1 MFYEVFK
8 FECRYQLRSPLFG
21 IVSLVFALLAFLA
34 MASENVTVGGGTD
47 NLNLNA
53 SFTIVQ
59 THFVFSIIA
68 MFAAV
73 AFVATPFTR
82 DHELKSFEMIVASG
96 VSPRSFLAGRFTG
109 GLLFALLAACAPIV
123 GTLIATA
130 MPWLDPQRIA
140 PLDLEPY
147 LFSVWGVMLPAIF
160 IVGSIVASVAAL
172 TRSML
177 AAYTTL
183 VALIV
188 GWIVASVNTDAE
200 TIRLT
205 ALFDPFGSIAFGE
218 VTRYWTV
225 FEKNTL
231 VPALAGTLLT
241 NRMIWV
247 SVALVAIAVTTTRFQ
262 FTAGERSKH
271 AKAEQVTHARTAP
284 VSNVVLATPRFDRW
298 LALRQ
303 VASQVRMDLLGVF
316 KSFPF
321 YVLLFFALMNVING
335 FVAAVSQLFGTPL
348 IPVTRVMLSLIESMY
363 TFMTVLI
370 VIYYA
375 GELVHRERQHGVSN
389 YVDAMP
395 FANGVMVLGKIIAL
409 WLIVATVLIVGMCAA
424 MVAQLLSGYTNLEP
438 GLYLFG
444 LFVHQGT
451 LLFLLG
457 VVAVAVQAVV
467 ANRFVG
473 MLAIVVLFFATGAL
487 DSLGYEHPL
496 YQFGTP
502 ESPLS
507 DMNGWGHFL
516 EPMLTI
522 AAYWALVMVLV
533 GVVAHLFMRRGVVG
547 GYSERFAEAR
557 RRFTPGIGTAST
569 AALLGAIGIGG
580 WIFYNTNVLNLYR
593 TGDDLE
599 ALQAAY
605 EQKYKQHESMASP
618 EAVDVEA
625 EVDIFPE
632 ERRIESRGRAVF
644 VNVHPGAIDEI
655 NVGVPRLLRVNS
667 LVVPDATLL
676 SNDAELGYRRYRLAQ
691 PLLPGAQMTL
701 TWDLS
706 WLNPGFVH
714 ARSSTRVVE
723 NGTFVNNTE
732 IMPYVGYSSN
742 LELTDNNTR
751 RKYDLPPVERLPKYD
766 AASEFAAS
774 QFGVR
779 TRTQFKA
786 RISTAADQTAIAP
799 GYLTREWIEGDR
811 RLFDYAMDDAIW
823 PFFSFMSARYAVA
836 RDRWNDVALEVF
848 FHPGHAFNVERMLQA
863 SKESLDYFTR
873 EFSPYQY
880 RQFRII
886 EFPAYERFAQAFP
899 NTIPYSE
906 AIGFIADLSKDEY
919 IDYVYYVTAHELAH
933 QWWGHQVVGRY
944 AQGMTVLVET
954 LAQYSALMVME
965 HAYGPHKMRRFLKYE
980 LDNYLS
986 NRGGEL
992 IEELPLMLVEDQPY
1006 IHYRKGSLSMY
1017 ALKDAIGEANVN
1029 LALRRFLD
1037 KYAFKSTPFPRSGDL
1052 IDEFRAVAAPE
1063 RQQLITDLFERIV
1076 LWDLKVTE
1084 ATTEYLGD
1092 GRTRVALTVDAKQFE
1107 ADGAGRETEVP
1118 MDSAID
1124 IGVFPEGSGARG
1136 DDDLPEPL
1144 YFGRHQI
1151 RSGENAIAVTVDGL
1165 PARVGVDPYSKRI
1178 DRNPDDN
1185 LRSVAR

>member
-96 VSPRSFLAGRFTG
+96 VSPRSFLAGRFAG
-109 GLLFALLAACAPIV
+109 GLLFAWLAACAPIV

-147 LFSVWGVMLPAIF
+147 VFSVWGVMLPAIF

-262 FTAGERSKH
+262 FTAGERSKR

-284 VSNVVLATPRFDRW
+284 VSNVVLATPRFDRG

-303 VASQVRMDLLGVF
+303 IASQIRMDLLGVF

-409 WLIVATVLIVGMCAA
+409 WLIVATVLLVGMCAA

-451 LLFLLG
+451 LLFLLS
-457 VVAVAVQAVV
+457 VVAVAVQAAV

-473 MLAIVVLFFATGAL
+473 MLVIVVLFFATGAL

-496 YQFGTP
+496 YQIGTP
-502 ESPLS
+502 QASLS

-533 GVVAHLFMRRGVVG
+533 AVLAHLLMRRGGVG
-547 GYSERFAEAR
+547 GMRERLAEAR
-557 RRFTPGIGTAST
+557 RRFTPTVGLVS
-569 AALLGAIGIGG
+569 AAAFIGAIGTGI
-580 WIFYNTNVLNLYR
+580 WIFYNTNVLNVYR
-593 TGDDLE
+593 TADDLE
-599 ALQAAY
+599 ALQASY
-605 EQKYKQHESMASP
+605 EQQFKQYALLPMP
-618 EAVDVEA
+618 EPVDIAA
-625 EVDIFPE
+625 EVDIFPA
-632 ERRIESRGRAVF
+632 ERRVESRGHVVVA
-644 VNVHPGAIDEI
+644 NVHPVAIDEI
-655 NVGVPRLLRVNS
+655 HLGVPYVLRINELL
-667 LVVPDATLL
+667 LPGATLV
-676 SNDAELGYRRYRLAQ
+676 SDDAELGYRRYKLAEPLAPGERL
-691 PLLPGAQMTL
+691 T
-701 TWDLS
+701 LS
-706 WLNPGFVH
+706 WNFSWRNPGFVH

-723 NGTFVNNTE
+723 NGTFVDNSE
-732 IMPYVGYSSN
+732 IMPYIGYN
-742 LELTDNNTR
+742 AGLELSDNNKR
-751 RKYDLPPVERLPKYD
+751 RKYDLPPVERLPKYE
-766 AASEFAAS
+766 AASDFEVS
-774 QFGVR
+774 QFSVR
-779 TRTQFKA
+779 TRAQFKA
-786 RISTAADQTAIAP
+786 RVSTSLDQTAIAP
-799 GYLTREWIEGDR
+799 GYLVREWTEGDR
-811 RLFDYAMDDAIW
+811 RLFDYEMDDAIW
-823 PFFSFMSARYAVA
+823 PFASFMSARYAVA
-836 RDRWNDVALEVF
+836 RDRWNDVALEVYY
-848 FHPGHAFNVERMLQA
+848 HPTHDFNVARMLQA

-933 QWWGHQVVGRY
+933 QWWGHQVVGRR

-992 IEELPLMLVEDQPY
+992 IEELPLMLVENQPY

-1017 ALKDAIGEANVN
+1017 ALKDAIGEDKVN

-1037 KYAFKSTPFPRSGDL
+1037 RYAFKSTPFPRSGDL

-1063 RQQLITDLFERIV
+1063 HQQLITDLFEKIV
-1076 LWDLKVTE
+1076 LWDLKATDVATE
-1084 ATTEYLGD
+1084 DLGD
-1092 GRTRVALTVDAKQFE
+1092 GRTRVTLTIDATQFE

-1118 MDSAID
+1118 MDAAID
-1124 IGVFPEGSGARG
+1124 IGVFPEAEDSLG

-1151 RSGENAIAVTVDGL
+1151 KSGENVISVTVDGQ